1 MEIVLRMGNLERK
14 REKEKAKEST
24 KPVEQ
29 EQVESTPVIE
39 DVAVEEEAHTP
50 EVVVEITEAVESET
64 QTEVET
70 EPVTEIVVTE
80 PDFVMPSWGDVEE
93 TEWMYGIPTRED
105 DRELWAGE
113 WSDYLLIWAEE
124 RSVHILSLATIIS
137 EPPFKDLRNKVD
149 SFKAFAEVL
158 IDKEVA
164 EWVDKKKRQL
174 RVYWRPL
181 EDWADIVYQWALKS
195 GKLRLDVKSIVIQEV
210 DEDFASLPEKD
221 IHIVLALMVK
231 KKLAEWI
238 DEKKGAILIST

>member
-1 MEIVLRMGNLERK
+1 MGVRERK
-14 REKEKAKEST
+14 REKEKTKEST

-29 EQVESTPVIE
+29 EQVESAPVIE

-50 EVVVEITEAVESET
+50 EVVVEITE
-64 QTEVET
+64 
-70 EPVTEIVVTE
+70 PVTEVVVAE

-93 TEWMYGIPTRED
+93 TEWMYGIPTREE

-113 WSDYLLIWAEE
+113 WSDYLLEWTESK
-124 RSVHILSLATIIS
+124 SVHVLSVATFIS
-137 EPPFKDLRNKVD
+137 EPPFKDFRNKVD
-149 SFKAFAEVL
+149 SFKIIAAAL

-174 RVYWRPL
+174 RVYWKPL
-181 EDWADIVYQWALKS
+181 EDWADILYQWALKS
-195 GKLRLDVKSIVIQEV
+195 GKLRLDVKSIVIQEG

-231 KKLAEWI
+231 KGLADWI
-238 DEKKGAILIST
+238 DAKKGAILISTQIQ